1 MGAENTLQLVLDA
14 NTNVLTAIYTPP
26 PRPDT
31 DDPAPVA
38 GTADAQA
45 ASDDASATDAAA
57 PSQSA
62 APVTE
67 HDSEQDGDTAVA
79 VDSAEA
85 AAAAPYINPD
95 LPSWDALTASAVAQ
109 GWSAEALDSHAILGF
124 IDRCRTAREPV
135 MAAVGQV
142 VDGSFELDL
151 DPSRMAALLVLHPP
165 KGGKPVTLDE
175 LRQALTDRGIVH
187 GVLEKELADTV
198 EQGRREAVLIAQG
211 TPPTRGTPTRFE
223 SLLDRLKP
231 RAQEIDELAQVDYR
245 DLGSLLLVTPGTPLM
260 RRIPPLPG
268 VDGANVL
275 GEAILP
281 DELPDVPFAM
291 DLSGVAVDPEDPL
304 LLRAAISGTPTL
316 INQGVQVNPVVEVDA
331 VNLSTGNI
339 TFEGSLQV
347 RGDIAATMEVRVT
360 GDVVVNG
367 TIEAALVEAGGS
379 VTVKGGIIGMADAL
393 QDSAA
398 TARTAHIVCGG
409 ALKAKFIENAI
420 ISAGLDIDV
429 EREIRQSS
437 IAAGGSINVGPPNT
451 QQSAITGGQTRAL
464 NAVRAGTIGSPSG
477 IPTLVQAGL
486 DPHADIK
493 RSALTR
499 KRLKMNEEKSKLEQL
514 LMFLQANPQRAPGDV
529 VERARNT
536 HTKLVAELLA
546 LETEEAQL
554 IRDLQPLHTATIAAT
569 RRFCSGVKIQLGNKM
584 QEFLEDQVG
593 GKAGLEEGEIVIR

>member
-1 MGAENTLQLVLDA
+1 MDAENTLQLVLDA

-26 PRPDT
+26 PRPA
-31 DDPAPVA
+31 APPPD
-38 GTADAQA
+38 ADADADDAPAA
-45 ASDDASATDAAA
+45 ASAADAANGE
-57 PSQSA
+57 A
-62 APVTE
+62 AL
-67 HDSEQDGDTAVA
+67 EQDGDTGVA
-79 VDSAEA
+79 VDADAAPIVNLDLPNWDTLTA
-85 AAAAPYINPD
+85 AAA
-95 LPSWDALTASAVAQ
+95 AQ
-109 GWSAEALDSHAILGF
+109 GWSAEALDNHAVLAF
-124 IDRCRTAREPV
+124 IDRCRSAAEPV
-135 MAAVGQV
+135 QFPVGQV
-142 VDGSFELDL
+142 VDGSFELEL
-151 DPSRMAALLVLHPP
+151 DPARMAALLTLHPP
-165 KGGKPVTLDE
+165 RGGQPVTLDM
-175 LRQALTDRGIVH
+175 LRHAVADRGIVH
-187 GVLEKELADTV
+187 GVLEQALAQAV
-198 EQGRREAVLIAQG
+198 EQGQRATVLIAQG

-245 DLGSLLLVTPGTPLM
+245 DLGSLLLVSPGTPLM
-260 RRIPPLPG
+260 RRVPPLPG
-268 VDGANVL
+268 VDGTNVL
-275 GEAILP
+275 GEPVLP
-281 DELPDVPFAM
+281 DEMPDTPFSK
-291 DLSGVAVDPEDPL
+291 DVSGVEIDPEDPL
-304 LLRAAISGTPTL
+304 LLRAAIAGTPTL
-316 INQGVQVNPVVEVDA
+316 ISQGVQVNPMVEVDA

-379 VTVKGGIIGMADAL
+379 VTVKGGIIGMAEAL
-393 QDSAA
+393 QDATAA
-398 TARTAHIVCGG
+398 ARTAHIVCGG

-420 ISAGLDIDV
+420 ISAGQDVEV

-437 IAAGGSINVGPPNT
+437 IAAGGSVLVGPPNT

-499 KRLKMNEEKSKLEQL
+499 KRLKMNEEKAKLEQL
-514 LMFLQANPQRAPGDV
+514 MMFLQANPQRAPGDV
-529 VERARNT
+529 AERARNT
-536 HTKLVAELLA
+536 HGKLTGDLLA
-546 LETEEAQL
+546 LDEDEAQL
-554 IRDLQPLHTATIAAT
+554 IRDLQPLHTAVITAT
-569 RRFCSGVKIQLGNKM
+569 RRFCSGARIQLGNKV

>member
-1 MGAENTLQLVLDA
+1 MDAENTLQLVLEA
-14 NTNVLTAIYTPP
+14 STNVLTAIYTPP
-26 PRPDT
+26 PRPALSAQ
-31 DDPAPVA
+31 DPAQSSA
-38 GTADAQA
+38 GAGPDAASDSRSACADGDADAQQA
-45 ASDDASATDAAA
+45 DADLAVEAEPAPPFNTD
-57 PSQSA
+57 
-62 APVTE
+62 
-67 HDSEQDGDTAVA
+67 
-79 VDSAEA
+79 
-85 AAAAPYINPD
+85 I
-95 LPSWDALTASAVAQ
+95 PSWDTLTAAAVAN
-109 GWSAEALDSHAILGF
+109 GWGAEALDNHAVLAF
-124 IDRCRTAREPV
+124 IDRCRTATEPV
-135 MAAVGQV
+135 QFPVGMV
-142 VDGSFELDL
+142 VDGAFELEL
-151 DPSRMAALLVLHPP
+151 DPNRMTALLTLHPP
-165 KGGKPVTLDE
+165 KGGKPVTLDT
-175 LRQALTDRGIVH
+175 LRQAVADRGIVH
-187 GVLEKELADTV
+187 GVLDQALA
-198 EQGRREAVLIAQG
+198 EAVEKGTRETVVIAQG

-245 DLGSLLLVTPGTPLM
+245 DLGSLLLVSPGTPLM

-268 VDGANVL
+268 VDGVTVL
-275 GEAILP
+275 GEPALP
-281 DELPDVPFAM
+281 DELPDTPFSR
-291 DLSGVAVDPEDPL
+291 DLSGVEVDPEDPL
-304 LLRAAISGTPTL
+304 LLRATIAGTPTL
-316 INQGVQVNPVVEVDA
+316 ISHGVQVNPMVEVDA

-379 VTVKGGIIGMADAL
+379 VTVKGGIIGMAEAL
-393 QDSAA
+393 QDPSA

-409 ALKAKFIENAI
+409 MLRAKFIENAI
-420 ISAGLDIDV
+420 ISAGQDVEV

-437 IAAGGSINVGPPNT
+437 IAAGGSVHVGPPNT
-451 QQSAITGGQTRAL
+451 QQSAITGGQIRAL

-499 KRLKMNEEKSKLEQL
+499 KRLKMNEEKAKLEQL

-536 HTKLVAELLA
+536 HVKLSGDLIA
-546 LETEEAQL
+546 LDEEEGQL
-554 IRDLQPLHTATIAAT
+554 VRDLQPLHTATVTAT
-569 RRFCSGVKIQLGNKM
+569 RRFCSGAKIQLGNKV

>member
-1 MGAENTLQLVLDA
+1 MDAENTLQLVLEA
-14 NTNVLTAIYTPP
+14 STNVLTAIYTPP
-26 PRPDT
+26 PRQDPSAQ
-31 DDPAPVA
+31 DPAQSSA
-38 GTADAQA
+38 GAGPDAASGSRSASDDGDADAQQA
-45 ASDDASATDAAA
+45 DADLAVEAEPAPPFNTD
-57 PSQSA
+57 
-62 APVTE
+62 
-67 HDSEQDGDTAVA
+67 
-79 VDSAEA
+79 
-85 AAAAPYINPD
+85 I
-95 LPSWDALTASAVAQ
+95 PSWDTLTAAAVAN
-109 GWSAEALDSHAILGF
+109 GWGAEALDNHAVLAF
-124 IDRCRTAREPV
+124 IDRCRTATEPV
-135 MAAVGQV
+135 QFPVGMV
-142 VDGSFELDL
+142 VDGAFELEL
-151 DPSRMAALLVLHPP
+151 DPNRMTALLTLHPP
-165 KGGKPVTLDE
+165 KGGKPVTLDT
-175 LRQALTDRGIVH
+175 LRQAVADRGIVH
-187 GVLEKELADTV
+187 GVLDQALA
-198 EQGRREAVLIAQG
+198 EAVEKGTRETVVIARG

-245 DLGSLLLVTPGTPLM
+245 DLGSLLLVSPGTPLM

-268 VDGANVL
+268 VDGVTVL
-275 GEAILP
+275 GEPALP
-281 DELPDVPFAM
+281 DELPDTPFSR
-291 DLSGVAVDPEDPL
+291 DLSGVEVDPEDPL
-304 LLRAAISGTPTL
+304 LLRATIAGTPTL
-316 INQGVQVNPVVEVDA
+316 ISHGVQVNPMVEVDA

-379 VTVKGGIIGMADAL
+379 VTVKGGIIGMAEAL
-393 QDSAA
+393 QDPSA

-409 ALKAKFIENAI
+409 MLRAKFIENAI
-420 ISAGLDIDV
+420 ISAGQDVEV

-437 IAAGGSINVGPPNT
+437 IAAGGSVHVGPPNT
-451 QQSAITGGQTRAL
+451 QQSAITGGQIRAL

-499 KRLKMNEEKSKLEQL
+499 KRLKMNEEKAKLEQL

-536 HTKLVAELLA
+536 HVKLSGDLIA
-546 LETEEAQL
+546 LDEEEGQL
-554 IRDLQPLHTATIAAT
+554 VRDLQPLHTATVTAT
-569 RRFCSGVKIQLGNKM
+569 RRFCSGAKIQLGNKV